1 MRIINLVN
9 DLNYLEG
16 KRYGE
21 KQEYKEV
28 KKEHKTEENS
38 GDVHGGKNRKAR
50 LIAGLSLPSMAG
62 RDNLTLPVVGRIRQM
77 RGDPR
82 WSHLAV
88 ATVCGCRIWNLFPC
102 PR

>member
-50 LIAGLSLPSMAG
+50 KTSRHQEDPK
-62 RDNLTLPVVGRIRQM
+62 V
-77 RGDPR
+77 RGDEAGILPE
-82 WSHLAV
+82 V
-88 ATVCGCRIWNLFPC
+88 
-102 PR
+102 